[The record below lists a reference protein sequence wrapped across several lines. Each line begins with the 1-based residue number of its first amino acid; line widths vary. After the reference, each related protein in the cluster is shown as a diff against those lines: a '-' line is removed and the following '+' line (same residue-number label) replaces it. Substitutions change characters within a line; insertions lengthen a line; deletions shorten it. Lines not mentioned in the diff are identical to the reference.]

1 MRENETVPDAK
12 VVLYNLGEDTSRG
25 ARVRAILAELNIP
38 AETVTAEQLNET
50 VGHLAGL
57 DGYEAAGEK
66 YTGTVPDTEFM
77 LLCNLPE
84 ALLDMGQLL
93 VQRFKDA
100 HIPGQRL
107 VQVPGCHAPHPAKHR
122 RVRRGRPAARSAA
135 RSAARPAA
143 GRTRARAAADRPP

>member
-1 MRENETVPDAK
+1 MGENETVPDAK

-66 YTGTVPDTEFM
+66 YTGTAPDTEFM

-84 ALLDMGQLL
+84 ALLDKFL
-93 VQRFKDA
+93 DA
-100 HIPGQRL
+100 MQTDGLRIDHKA
-107 VQVPGCHAPHPAKHR
+107 VVPPSP
-122 RVRRGRPAARSAA
+122 
-135 RSAARPAA
+135 
-143 GRTRARAAADRPP
+143 RTRRNPRVPSARNTT

>member
-1 MRENETVPDAK
+1 MPDAK

-66 YTGTVPDTEFM
+66 YTGTAPDTEFM
-77 LLCNLPE
+77 LLCNLLE
-84 ALLDMGQLL
+84 ALLDKFL
-93 VQRFKDA
+93 DA
-100 HIPGQRL
+100 MQTDGLRIDHKA
-107 VQVPGCHAPHPAKHR
+107 VVPPSP
-122 RVRRGRPAARSAA
+122 
-135 RSAARPAA
+135 
-143 GRTRARAAADRPP
+143 RTRRNPRVPSVRNTT